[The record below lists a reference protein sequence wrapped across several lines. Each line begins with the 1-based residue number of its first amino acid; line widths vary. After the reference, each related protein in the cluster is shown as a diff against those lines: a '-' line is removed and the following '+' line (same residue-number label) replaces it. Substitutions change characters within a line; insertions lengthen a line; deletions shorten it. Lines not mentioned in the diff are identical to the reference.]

1 MHCRILRYRG
11 VDTEMGAREKREK
24 KTSSKFLTSFA
35 ARRRRRRLL
44 CRPLKNSYSK
54 IK

>member
-24 KTSSKFLTSFA
+24 KTSPKFLTSFA
-35 ARRRRRRLL
+35 ARRLL